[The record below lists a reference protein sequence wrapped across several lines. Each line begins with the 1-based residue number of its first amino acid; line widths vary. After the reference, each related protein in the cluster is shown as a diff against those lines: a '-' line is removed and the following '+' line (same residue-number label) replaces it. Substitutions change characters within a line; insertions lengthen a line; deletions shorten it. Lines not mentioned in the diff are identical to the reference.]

1 MDIGEIQA
9 YAYFAFTGLLVALLY
24 GYIYHL
30 YSSERKG
37 TRNFEKY
44 ANMALDDEVTDKPVE
59 EVSKEGTDKI
69 EKPVEEVS
77 KEETPKKEA

>member
-9 YAYFAFTGLLVALLY
+9 YAYFAFTGLLVVLLY

-37 TRNFEKY
+37 TRDFEKY
-44 ANMALDDEVTDKPVE
+44 ANIALDDEITDKPVE
-59 EVSKEGTDKI
+59 EVSN
-69 EKPVEEVS
+69 
-77 KEETPKKEA
+77 EETPKKEA